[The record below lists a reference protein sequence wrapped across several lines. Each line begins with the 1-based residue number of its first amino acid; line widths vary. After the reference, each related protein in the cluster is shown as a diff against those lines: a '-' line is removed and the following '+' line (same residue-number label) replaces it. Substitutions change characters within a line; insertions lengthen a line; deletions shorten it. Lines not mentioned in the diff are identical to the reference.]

1 MLSKK
6 FSDAAVCSVM
16 PVRKD
21 YGDDG
26 ESVSEAAG
34 GNKYRNSRRKSLQKR
49 NREYEIIQRDL
60 RQKDVRM
67 RQRRVVMGAGGHRA
81 GRAEDTYV
89 DRDRAGCITYGK
101 R

>member
-6 FSDAAVCSVM
+6 FSVAAVSSVM
-16 PVRKD
+16 PVDKD
-21 YGDDG
+21 YGDDD
-26 ESVSEAAG
+26 ESVAEG
-34 GNKYRNSRRKSLQKR
+34 GHKYRNSRRKSLQKR

-67 RQRRVVMGAGGHRA
+67 RQRRVVWGAGGHRA
-81 GRAEDTYV
+81 GMADTTYV